1 MCVFICVQLF
11 LVPWIIVC
19 QAPMSTVFSRQEY
32 WSELTFSTPRDLPDP
47 GIEPV
52 SLMSPALEG
61 RFFTSD
67 ATWEAQL
74 SKTWINYSFSLM
86 FFFFFQLLPSDDSLL
101 STYLNIPVFPLLK
114 TYCLPFILGPSIFLF
129 YLPTFRTM

>member
-11 LVPWIIVC
+11 LVLWIIVC

-74 SKTWINYSFSLM
+74 SKTWINYSFSLL
-86 FFFFFQLLPSDDSLL
+86 FFFFF
-101 STYLNIPVFPLLK
+101 
-114 TYCLPFILGPSIFLF
+114 SIIAL
-129 YLPTFRTM
+129 

>member
-1 MCVFICVQLF
+1 MCVFSCVQLF

-19 QAPMSTVFSRQEY
+19 QAPVSTDFSRQEY

-47 GIEPV
+47 GIEPE

-74 SKTWINYSFSLM
+74 SKTWINYSFSLL
-86 FFFFFQLLPSDDSLL
+86 FFF
-101 STYLNIPVFPLLK
+101 
-114 TYCLPFILGPSIFLF
+114 SIIAL
-129 YLPTFRTM
+129 